1 MFVSPDMASEC
12 AFLMTVYK
20 TTPEETLSMAV
31 GGFSLAGMSSVI
43 EEGKPANLCVMEDEG
58 LLSLSRK
65 PLSTALTRL
74 GRGAVCQVISNGEV
88 IYSVK

>member
-1 MFVSPDMASEC
+1 
-12 AFLMTVYK
+12 
-20 TTPEETLSMAV
+20 MAV

-43 EEGKPANLCVMEDEG
+43 EEGNPANLCVMEDEG